1 MNDEECKYQRIQHF
15 PPDVLN
21 KERPFPFTRVY
32 LVFLNRQRIEYNWKF
47 SLFNFP
53 KACDVVLQS
62 KKFY

>member
-32 LVFLNRQRIEYNWKF
+32 LVFLNRQLIEYN
-47 SLFNFP
+47 
-53 KACDVVLQS
+53 
-62 KKFY
+62 